1 MLKVHNQGEVIQRK
15 NDTKKHGIDAK
26 EVGGLLQ
33 CQLYESVSFRSSQR
47 SLNALIQLYIKTH
60 YITF

>member
-15 NDTKKHGIDAK
+15 NDTKKHGINAK

-33 CQLYESVSFRSSQR
+33 CQLHVYESVSFLCSQR
-47 SLNALIQLYIKTH
+47 SLNALIQL
-60 YITF
+60 